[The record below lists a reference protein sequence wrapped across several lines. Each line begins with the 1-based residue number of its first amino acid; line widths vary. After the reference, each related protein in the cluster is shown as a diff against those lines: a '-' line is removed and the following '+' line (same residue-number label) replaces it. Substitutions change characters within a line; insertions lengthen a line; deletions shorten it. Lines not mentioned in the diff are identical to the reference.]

1 MAKASQ
7 TTRIL
12 CEAVNAEL
20 LFDVEWFKDGVQV
33 GGCEAVQRNT
43 TCRIHGDKAKYKLIW
58 KGSGTELTI
67 WNVHHPFDS
76 GNFTCVVK
84 NIGGMDAKTA
94 LLDVH
99 GKCADGKQM
108 PTNCELI
115 DKIIRKL
122 KALMTTRTSQVCI
135 FNYLTKV
142 TILLHALLQIFHSLH
157 FAAAHV
163 LSTTG
168 NDLFPSR
175 VDVFNPGL
183 SNQFSSSCSQT
194 TRNIRKMIAEFET
207 WS

>member
-12 CEAVNAEL
+12 CEAADAEL

-43 TCRIHGDKAKYKLIW
+43 TCRIHGDEAKYKLIW

-122 KALMTTRTSQVCI
+122 KALMTTRTSQACI

-142 TILLHALLQIFHSLH
+142 TIICTLYSRYFIPYISQSP
-157 FAAAHV
+157 HV
-163 LSTTG
+163 LSTTANG
-168 NDLFPSR
+168 LFPSR
-175 VDVFNPGL
+175 VDVFNPVFHISLVRLVVKRLGT
-183 SNQFSSSCSQT
+183 CE
-194 TRNIRKMIAEFET
+194 K
-207 WS
+207 

>member
-1 MAKASQ
+1 MDDFCYLLLFLTSSYLWLIYLDVKPPVITHFEPKILAKASQ

-12 CEAVNAEL
+12 CEAADAEL

-43 TCRIHGDKAKYKLIW
+43 TCRIHGDEAKYKLIW

-122 KALMTTRTSQVCI
+122 KALLTTRTSQVCI

-142 TILLHALLQIFHSLH
+142 TILLHALLQVFHSLH
-157 FAAAHV
+157 FPV
-163 LSTTG
+163 PPRPFDDGKWPVS
-168 NDLFPSR
+168 
-175 VDVFNPGL
+175 
-183 SNQFSSSCSQT
+183 
-194 TRNIRKMIAEFET
+194 
-207 WS
+207 